1 VTNPLDLQEV
11 TGVINEWAAALS
23 DGDIARVKRLWDSSY
38 SDLVYIAEEND
49 EPALGWEGIE
59 EYYRELEN
67 ALGRSS
73 WAVDNLKVDIL
84 NDVAWVYLTFVV
96 EAEVKP
102 FKRTMTFNGRNTFL
116 LRKIHDGWKFIHYH
130 ESLSRDKSRETWGW
144 FFDN

>member
-1 VTNPLDLQEV
+1 MTNSIELKEV

-23 DGDIARVKRLWDSSY
+23 AGDIARVKRLWDSSY

-59 EYYRELEN
+59 DYYRELESS
-67 ALGRSS
+67 LGRSS
-73 WAVDNLKVDIL
+73 WSIDNLKVDIL
-84 NDVAWVYLTFVV
+84 NDVAWAYLTFVV

-102 FKRTMTFNGRNTFL
+102 FKRTMTFNGRNAFI
-116 LRKIHDGWKFIHYH
+116 LRKVDAKWKLIHYH

-144 FFDN
+144 FFEN